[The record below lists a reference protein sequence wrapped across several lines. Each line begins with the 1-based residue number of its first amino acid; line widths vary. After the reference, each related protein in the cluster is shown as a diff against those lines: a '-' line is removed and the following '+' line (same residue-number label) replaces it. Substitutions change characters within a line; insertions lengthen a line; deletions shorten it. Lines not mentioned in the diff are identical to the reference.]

1 MAKRKIDK
9 KLRFEIMRAAMLMGY
24 RRMTK
29 GTGWAKPLG
38 FTVLTVCP
46 DRGRMEQ
53 WFWSISEENKLQ
65 LWNSEKIAKETDPLD
80 QIKTFETHG
89 IRTSVGNEIG
99 HSADPITL
107 HLEFCSPEEDV
118 ALFLQ
123 EKKALLQ

>member
-9 KLRFEIMRAAMLMGY
+9 KLGFAIMRAAMLMGY

-38 FTVLTVCP
+38 YTVLTICP
-46 DRGRMEQ
+46 DRGLIEQ
-53 WFWSISEENKLQ
+53 WFWSVGEEAKLALWHSGQ
-65 LWNSEKIAKETDPLD
+65 LVVGRDLVD
-80 QIKTFETHG
+80 QIKEWETHDV
-89 IRTSVGNEIG
+89 RTSVGKEAG
-99 HSADPITL
+99 HSADPVTM

-123 EKKALLQ
+123 EKKAML